1 MGFTGIANY
10 YYGPNLHKFSSVDD
24 ITDVEAKGYYKEL
37 LEKRENKGRGLGKK
51 VRKAYQV
58 DKGFELV
65 FDSARLEAKQRLNSY
80 ETRNLGKIDIKE
92 TNYGK
97 THYFM
102 AVKG

>member
-1 MGFTGIANY
+1 M
-10 YYGPNLHKFSSVDD
+10 
-24 ITDVEAKGYYKEL
+24 
-37 LEKRENKGRGLGKK
+37 
-51 VRKAYQV
+51 RKSYQV

-65 FDSARLEAKQRLNSY
+65 FDSARFEAKQRLNSY

>member
-1 MGFTGIANY
+1 M
-10 YYGPNLHKFSSVDD
+10 
-24 ITDVEAKGYYKEL
+24 
-37 LEKRENKGRGLGKK
+37 GKK